1 MQILQNRSRRSAT
14 RYSRRQIL
22 MWAAALGGIRS
33 FARAQED
40 ATFSTDV
47 RVVNV
52 LATVRDQQGHIIRD
66 LAQTNFSVSENGR
79 PQAIRYFSRESDLP
93 LTLGLMVDTSMSQ
106 QRVMDAERGAS
117 LRFLDQVLREAKDH
131 VFIMQF
137 DMAVRV
143 SQALT
148 SSRRKLQEALA

>member
-1 MQILQNRSRRSAT
+1 MKVLLKSG

-22 MWAAALGGIRS
+22 SWATALGGMRTL
-33 FARAQED
+33 AGAQED

-52 LATVRDQQGHIIRD
+52 LATVRDRQGRIIRD
-66 LAQTNFSVSENGR
+66 LEQADFSVAENGH

-106 QRVMDAERGAS
+106 QHVIDAERGA
-117 LRFLDQVLREAKDH
+117 
-131 VFIMQF
+131 
-137 DMAVRV
+137 
-143 SQALT
+143 
-148 SSRRKLQEALA
+148 